1 MRRLEI
7 LCLVL
12 TALLISA
19 FVPAHARV
27 LEEGKA
33 TSVKI
38 AGRTVQCKIERT
50 GKLAKISVI
59 KASYSEGEAASMS
72 TTIFLHKPAF
82 FQAKPVVQLYIFYHE
97 CGHTQIDGGGTE
109 LRADTWATK
118 FGVEQGWLD
127 TEEDYKA
134 VCASWGDA
142 PASPPHPSGKTRC
155 AHLKKW
161 MAIYKERQQI
171 ATKPNDLGEPEKPMP
186 EAKKSPWRAWS
197 ILSYWGLI

>member
-1 MRRLEI
+1 MRKLEI

-12 TALLISA
+12 TALVISA
-19 FVPAHARV
+19 FIPAQARV

-38 AGRTVQCKIERT
+38 AERTATCKIERT

-82 FQAKPVVQLYIFYHE
+82 FKAKPVVQLYIFYHE

-118 FGVEQGWLD
+118 FGVEQGWLKTD
-127 TEEDYKA
+127 DDYKA

-142 PASPPHPSGKTRC
+142 PAAGEHPSGKTRC

-161 MAIYKERQQI
+161 MAIYTERQQK
-171 ATKPNDLGEPEKPMP
+171 AVTPTDLGAPEKPMP
-186 EAKKSPWRAWS
+186 EEKKRSWWDRW
-197 ILSYWGLI
+197 LYGGVFR